1 MISIVDKG
9 LNGSCVTDN
18 NIEYNV
24 KDIENNL
31 IEEAAL
37 ELAFEGSRWEDLVRI
52 ARRRE
57 DPAFLA
63 NKIYDKL
70 RAEGNAE
77 AGAVRSKLMNK
88 ANWYLPFEWEIKE
101 D

>member
-1 MISIVDKG
+1 M
-9 LNGSCVTDN
+9 
-18 NIEYNV
+18 
-24 KDIENNL
+24 
-31 IEEAAL
+31 
-37 ELAFEGSRWEDLVRI
+37 RI

-77 AGAVRSKLMNK
+77 AGAVRSKLMNE